1 MGRRKS
7 GVWRHFS
14 EIEVD
19 GITRA
24 KCDAC
29 AQDLVS
35 NPDRMQKHIDKCEA
49 FKENNGPETSVPP
62 QKKQTTL
69 PINYLL
75 KEPPYS
81 TYLFT
86 DDYSKVKPVV
96 WWKTGR
102 RLGFSDK
109 LCDIAESIVGAIAST
124 AGLERQ
130 FSTLGLTYGTL
141 RTQLGVEKAGKLA
154 FLYKQFNS

>member
-69 PINYLL
+69 PI
-75 KEPPYS
+75 S
-81 TYLFT
+81 TFST
-86 DDYSKVKPVV
+86 SK
-96 WWKTGR
+96 TQQHQLDLHITR
-102 RLGFSDK
+102 Y
-109 LCDIAESIVGAIAST
+109 IIASNT
-124 AGLERQ
+124 SFLQVENKYFQELVSKLRPGTKVPSRKMVAGPLLDEVFAEEKQCCQKIKSCFVARN
-130 FSTLGLTYGTL
+130 LAC
-141 RTQLGVEKAGKLA
+141 QLIG
-154 FLYKQFNS
+154 S

>member
-1 MGRRKS
+1 MDATEVATAMAYLR
-7 GVWRHFS
+7 
-14 EIEVD
+14 EIDASCMAEV
-19 GITRA
+19 T
-24 KCDAC
+24 
-29 AQDLVS
+29 
-35 NPDRMQKHIDKCEA
+35 
-49 FKENNGPETSVPP
+49 
-62 QKKQTTL
+62 
-69 PINYLL
+69 NYLA